1 MLPAVED
8 GRGKSMEAV
17 GRIWLAFAGVNAAV
31 AVGAGAYASHA
42 LAAPGLE
49 QAQDWVRTAGQF
61 QLWHALALIAALLLA
76 ARAEGAARLALR
88 GAGWLFLAGMVLFCG
103 TLYALA
109 FQVPLPVRN
118 TAPFGG
124 TAFMA
129 GWGLLALAAVL
140 PGWRR

>member
-1 MLPAVED
+1 M
-8 GRGKSMEAV
+8 GAV
-17 GRIWLAFAGVNAAV
+17 GRIWLAFAGMNAAV

-49 QAQDWVRTAGQF
+49 KAQEWVRTAGQY
-61 QLWHALALIAALLLA
+61 QLWHALALVVALLLA
-76 ARAEGAARLALR
+76 TRTEGAARLAVR
-88 GAGWLFLAGMVLFCG
+88 SAGWLFVVGMVLFCG

-118 TAPFGG
+118 AAPFGG
-124 TAFMA
+124 TALMA
-129 GWGLLALAAVL
+129 GWALLALAAVL